1 MVAGKKELP
10 PNYRRGGSS
19 RGGGRQ
25 PDRNNSQRGPSWT
38 SAKRR
43 KGRPAWTRSPDDTPL
58 RCTLTLT
65 LSVTRCCTT
74 APAAQACAGLCIS
87 MPLG

>member
-1 MVAGKKELP
+1 M
-10 PNYRRGGSS
+10 
-19 RGGGRQ
+19 Q

-58 RCTLTLT
+58 RCKLALT
-65 LSVTRCCTT
+65 LSVTQCCTT
-74 APAAQACAGLCIS
+74 TPTAQACAGLCIS
-87 MPLG
+87 TLLADLQGWQSRSSGWAPH

>member
-1 MVAGKKELP
+1 M
-10 PNYRRGGSS
+10 R
-19 RGGGRQ
+19 

-58 RCTLTLT
+58 RCTLALT
-65 LSVTRCCTT
+65 LCTT
-74 APAAQACAGLCIS
+74 VHKRTLDCASARYLAGLQGRQSGSIGGA
-87 MPLG
+87 PH